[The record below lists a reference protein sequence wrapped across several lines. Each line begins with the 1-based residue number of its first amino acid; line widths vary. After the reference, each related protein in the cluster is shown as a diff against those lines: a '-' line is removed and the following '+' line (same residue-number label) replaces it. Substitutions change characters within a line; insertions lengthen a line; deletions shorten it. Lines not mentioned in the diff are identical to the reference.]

1 MTARTF
7 RRSLIVAFFLS
18 ACSSVFA
25 VQTGIGR
32 TEIEQA
38 IRLSRAPAAERQR
51 YHERYSV
58 LLNHH
63 TVVGLEVVSEFRRVE
78 LRSEERIGFGDGKF
92 DATAADQFLKPW
104 RGRVSVVVHLRF
116 NPQNSFASVPKY
128 EVFLTGPRGTKD
140 ITPIEVQQKPVYSGN
155 TLVSADLEA
164 VFDAASV
171 PQAKRTIVVRL
182 APGQLAA
189 GAFDFSAVQ

>member
-1 MTARTF
+1 VSARAF
-7 RRSLIVAFFLS
+7 RRSVIVAFLVS
-18 ACSSVFA
+18 ACSPVFA

-51 YHERYSV
+51 YHERYGV

-63 TVVGLEVVSEFRRVE
+63 TVVGLEVVTEFRRVE
-78 LRSEERIGFGDGKF
+78 LRSEERIGFGDGRF

-104 RGRVSVVVHLRF
+104 RGRVSIIAHLRF
-116 NPQNSFASVPKY
+116 NPQNALASVPKF

-140 ITPIEVQQKPVYSGN
+140 ILPIEMQQKPVYSGN
-155 TLVSADLEA
+155 TLVSADIDA
-164 VFDAASV
+164 VFDAASI
-171 PQAKRTIVVRL
+171 PQARRTIVVRL

-189 GAFDFSAVQ
+189 GAFDFGGVQ